1 MTGSKT
7 SKLWAC
13 SVLFLFSWLLCMAAT
28 IQGDTVTLKNGM
40 VYLSQGAPDKYATL
54 VYIWDGLKKT
64 VIRDSKIARVAGDNT
79 YRTGEKFSLDQPLL
93 KLAGAMPKEVIS
105 VQAGPWN
112 ENGQRSFRYVG
123 SKSPRPTSM
132 QQAIIEIGPHVT

>member
-7 SKLWAC
+7 LKPWAC
-13 SVLFLFSWLLCMAAT
+13 GVLFLFAWLLCTAAP
-28 IQGDTVTLKNGM
+28 IQGDTITLKNGL
-40 VYLSQGAPDKYATL
+40 VYLSQGAPDKDATL

-79 YRTGEKFSLDQPLL
+79 YRTGEKFSLDQPISVY
-93 KLAGAMPKEVIS
+93 AGLMPKEVLS

-112 ENGQRSFRYVG
+112 EKGRRL
-123 SKSPRPTSM
+123 
-132 QQAIIEIGPHVT
+132 